1 MKMTDNVGLTE
12 LYPAPKTVPFGTG
25 TIEVT
30 GLSMRKVS
38 ALMHQYP
45 DLVSIFSGGAVGLS
59 NLLTQAPD
67 AALAVFALVVSD
79 ETRIK
84 EFDNLAFGQQA
95 DILAA
100 IYELTVGGERAGP
113 FLADV
118 VARLRVVD
126 EPQIRPS
133 QSPSS
138 SPSSPSSSQPVDMA
152 EMSAT

>member
-1 MKMTDNVGLTE
+1 MKMMDNIGLTE
-12 LYPAPKTVPFGTG
+12 LYPAPKAVPFGAG

-79 ETRIK
+79 ETRIQ

-126 EPQIRPS
+126 EPQIRPAPSLNNS
-133 QSPSS
+133 Q
-138 SPSSPSSSQPVDMA
+138 SSPSSSQPADTA